1 LLGGTVDADK
11 RCGASGEAFLAN
23 GVTAYIAHFV
33 HAGIDFPQRLVRR
46 RKMLARLR
54 DQCRNVLPFEGERRA
69 LRVVLVVAPGGAAGG
84 ARDDRVEVSL
94 QVSEALQYQFAIGIQ
109 PRLSRLCVTHG
120 HRLLF

>member
-1 LLGGTVDADK
+1 LLGRTVDADK
-11 RCGASGEAFLAN
+11 RRGAGGEALLAN
-23 GVTAYIAHFV
+23 GAAAYIAHFV
-33 HAGIDFPQRLVRR
+33 HAGIDFPQRLVHR

-69 LRVVLVVAPGGAAGG
+69 LRVVLVVAPGGAVGG

-94 QVSEALQYQFAIGIQ
+94 QVSETLPYQFAIGIQ
-109 PRLSRLCVTHG
+109 PRLSRLCVIHG